1 MLTLLNAINNQ
12 RISQLRES
20 LVPMN
25 ATNAVDVLSHIVQS
39 SMTHYTIS
47 IFVAEVLYWCED
59 TQIYAQNNRSKYPKV
74 LYQALEIAGERASDS
89 LKIKLKAVGQKV
101 RRLKELLKTESNPN
115 KKDTTG
121 NSAMHYAVELGL
133 NSVVKG
139 FLIIGG
145 DMNLLNRQEDTP
157 CHIAA
162 RLGRRVLLEEILFG
176 RSMEERIDWEK
187 QGQKLDA
194 LLQSEWGNARWILL
208 MFRRLNKPLAQGLV
222 WTEFM
227 DEPLLIEEA
236 IRVDY
241 CGRIV
246 WAPKDSCEKC
256 PCCSKIVYQG
266 ELIGSIACQACMEDE
281 IKEIKDEVS
290 GKNIPLRFAKRTR
303 EGIVTHQD
311 TSVECKVR
319 GYHCRPCLNFF
330 KLPGEPNAKRF
341 YGFELELVLENQ
353 KRVILA
359 STCIDVRAG
368 NELYMNADSS
378 IRAHDENGET
388 FGSLGSSFELISH
401 PMTLGYIKESKKLDE
416 AFYVLQDA
424 RARSLQ
430 NSSTG
435 LHVHISR
442 EGYKNNEHMMRFH
455 TFFYAPHNAGF
466 IEHMAG
472 RARNGYQNSRQSTP
486 PSNFLGGT
494 RYEMLNYNNSNTVEV
509 RLFKGAVG
517 KDWLVE
523 KVEFLDCLIEFC
535 ETDIALMVEEFEA
548 FAYKQGA
555 YEGEGKKRKFVY
567 TYPQLISFF
576 EIKKAKQKSI
586 PFLYVA

>member
-20 LVPMN
+20 LVPLN
-25 ATNAVDVLSHIVQS
+25 AANAVDVLSHIVQS

-59 TQIYAQNNRSKYPKV
+59 TQMYAQNHRSKYPKV
-74 LYQALEIAGERASDS
+74 LYQALEIAGEHASDS

-176 RSMEERIDWEK
+176 RFMEEKIDWEK

-194 LLQSEWGNARWILL
+194 LMQSEWGNARWILL
-208 MFRRLNKPLAQGLV
+208 MFRRLNKPLAEGLV

-256 PCCSKIVYQG
+256 PCCSKLVYQG
-266 ELIGSIACQACMEDE
+266 ELIGSIACQTCMEDE

-303 EGIVTHQD
+303 EGL
-311 TSVECKVR
+311 S
-319 GYHCRPCLNFF
+319 L
-330 KLPGEPNAKRF
+330 
-341 YGFELELVLENQ
+341 
-353 KRVILA
+353 
-359 STCIDVRAG
+359 
-368 NELYMNADSS
+368 
-378 IRAHDENGET
+378 IR
-388 FGSLGSSFELISH
+388 I
-401 PMTLGYIKESKKLDE
+401 
-416 AFYVLQDA
+416 
-424 RARSLQ
+424 
-430 NSSTG
+430 
-435 LHVHISR
+435 
-442 EGYKNNEHMMRFH
+442 
-455 TFFYAPHNAGF
+455 
-466 IEHMAG
+466 
-472 RARNGYQNSRQSTP
+472 
-486 PSNFLGGT
+486 
-494 RYEMLNYNNSNTVEV
+494 
-509 RLFKGAVG
+509 
-517 KDWLVE
+517 
-523 KVEFLDCLIEFC
+523 
-535 ETDIALMVEEFEA
+535 
-548 FAYKQGA
+548 
-555 YEGEGKKRKFVY
+555 
-567 TYPQLISFF
+567 
-576 EIKKAKQKSI
+576 
-586 PFLYVA
+586 